1 MAFAWAKASRN
12 IYSELLKMSTVE
24 SYLPSSLPISIQLLV
39 AGAIFLLLV
48 HVYTTLMDNRPYA
61 GFPVISLPEQGL
73 SAKDSWFKCGRA
85 TINKGIAQGGPFQ
98 VVTGT
103 GPKIVV
109 PNQFADE
116 LKGHA
121 ALNFPLAFAK
131 DLFAWIP
138 GFEGIRQGLQDDTF
152 IQEVVRVKLTQSLGL
167 VTHDLVDETILAI
180 HDLFGEDE
188 DDWHSAVVKEQALDL
203 VARLSSRVFLGKPLC
218 RNTRW
223 LEIAKNY
230 TVDAFGAAR
239 LLRAVPPLL
248 RPISHWFMPECRR
261 LRQEVRDARA
271 LIEPEVE
278 RRKARAEKA
287 LAEGKKSD
295 KTADTIGWMVEVA
308 KGRKVDYVAGQLSLS
323 LAAIHTTSEALTLAI
338 MDICLFPSLLQPL
351 REEAIRVLGEDGW
364 SKTALYKLRLM
375 DAFLKESQRFHPSSL
390 SMHII
395 PTLFACCV

>member
-1 MAFAWAKASRN
+1 
-12 IYSELLKMSTVE
+12 MSTVD
-24 SYLPSSLPISIQLLV
+24 SYYPTSIPVSIQILV
-39 AGAIFLLLV
+39 AGAISLLLA
-48 HVYTTLMDNRPYA
+48 HVYTTLTNDRPYS
-61 GFPVISLPEQGL
+61 GFPIISLPEQGL
-73 SAKDSWFKCGRA
+73 SAKDSWFKCGQA
-85 TINKGIAQGGPFQ
+85 TIAKGISQGGPFQ

-109 PNQFADE
+109 PNKHADE

-121 ALNFPLAFAK
+121 ALNFPRAFAK

-167 VTHDLVDETILAI
+167 VTNDLVDETNVAI

-188 DDWHSAVVKEQALDL
+188 AAWHSAAVKEQALDL

-223 LEIAKNY
+223 LDIAKNY
-230 TVDAFGAAR
+230 TVDAFGTAR

-248 RPISHWFMPECRR
+248 RPIAHWFMPGCQR
-261 LRQEVRDARA
+261 LRQEVRDART

-287 LAEGKKSD
+287 LAEGRKVD

-308 KGRKVDYVAGQLSLS
+308 KGRDVDYVAGQLSLS

-338 MDICLFPSLLQPL
+338 MDICSFPSLLQPL
-351 REEAIRVLGEDGW
+351 REEVIRELGENGW

-375 DAFLKESQRFHPSSL
+375 DAFLKESQRFHPASL
-390 SMHII
+390 SEQII
-395 PTLFACCV
+395 LMSSNAVCEPFQTDG